1 MTRKERL
8 REIILQLKQIKG
20 ERELSC
26 GEIHKMIKASGED
39 ISLATVKRVF
49 SDGSE
54 EQGFRYNDTIRPIV
68 QVLLSVKE
76 ETPLNDTEVDTLKN
90 VVLLKEAMIAEL
102 EGKAAKLQEKLDE
115 SEVWKT
121 DHKQT
126 LLILI
131 EEVAFLKEQI
141 RNKDKYI
148 EILVQAMNV
157 KEER

>member
-8 REIILQLKQIKG
+8 REIILQLKQIKE

-26 GEIHKMIKASGED
+26 GEIHKMITESGED

-54 EQGFRYNDTIRPIV
+54 GQGFRYNDSIRPIV

-90 VVLLKEAMIAEL
+90 VVLLKDGMISELNATVRALEEKLNEAMTKYE
-102 EGKAAKLQEKLDE
+102 DCRE
-115 SEVWKT
+115 SRAV
-121 DHKQT
+121 
-126 LLILI
+126 LR
-131 EEVAFLKEQI
+131 EEVAFLREQI
-141 RNKDKYI
+141 RGKDEYIKYLVNKL
-148 EILVQAMNV
+148 EA
-157 KEER
+157 R